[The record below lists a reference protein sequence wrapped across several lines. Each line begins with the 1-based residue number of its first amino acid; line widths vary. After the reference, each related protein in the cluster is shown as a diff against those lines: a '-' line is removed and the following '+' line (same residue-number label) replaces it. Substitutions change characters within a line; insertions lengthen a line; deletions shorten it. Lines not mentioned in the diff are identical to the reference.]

1 MSKKDRKPKYTAQAP
16 EVKAMSRRLKAQ
28 FFRGNRWNF
37 IGGLTATLLVA
48 GVNLVIS
55 WLLQQII
62 DAANSSA
69 NALDL
74 LTLLILSISL
84 AISMIFISILDR
96 ATHPRFIE
104 KAMSQY
110 KDMAFAEISK
120 KSISSFA
127 VENTSTYLSA
137 LSNDATSIEN
147 NYVGNIFPLFMNI
160 AFFIGAFSMM
170 IFYSPI

>member
-84 AISMIFISILDR
+84 AISMIFISILTARRIQDLL
-96 ATHPRFIE
+96 
-104 KAMSQY
+104 
-110 KDMAFAEISK
+110 
-120 KSISSFA
+120 KSN
-127 VENTSTYLSA
+127 VT
-137 LSNDATSIEN
+137 
-147 NYVGNIFPLFMNI
+147 V
-160 AFFIGAFSMM
+160 
-170 IFYSPI
+170 